1 MDSSCTYIFKAQCDT
16 YLYYSIRTDCE
27 LHVMITNI
35 NILPILVEIDQ
46 AKMEVMTYDT
56 IATNGKVDFK
66 RGGL

>member
-1 MDSSCTYIFKAQCDT
+1 
-16 YLYYSIRTDCE
+16 
-27 LHVMITNI
+27 MITNI
-35 NILPILVEIDQ
+35 NILPFLVEIDQ